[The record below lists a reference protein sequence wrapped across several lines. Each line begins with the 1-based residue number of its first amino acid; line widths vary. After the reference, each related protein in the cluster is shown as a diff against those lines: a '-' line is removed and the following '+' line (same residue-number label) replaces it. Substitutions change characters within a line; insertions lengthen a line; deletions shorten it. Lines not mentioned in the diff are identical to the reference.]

1 VRVFRAAGPQ
11 AGLHLSAIDQ
21 PFGEIPSGG
30 NQEGW
35 KIKRPRGQR
44 VLDGLSGARAGGCVL
59 AASNSFN
66 LDNFKRDAF
75 NSQALNTASLEN
87 EI

>member
-44 VLDGLSGARAGGCVL
+44 VLDGLSGVRVRHRAQAAI
-59 AASNSFN
+59 AAS
-66 LDNFKRDAF
+66 A
-75 NSQALNTASLEN
+75 EN
-87 EI
+87 GI